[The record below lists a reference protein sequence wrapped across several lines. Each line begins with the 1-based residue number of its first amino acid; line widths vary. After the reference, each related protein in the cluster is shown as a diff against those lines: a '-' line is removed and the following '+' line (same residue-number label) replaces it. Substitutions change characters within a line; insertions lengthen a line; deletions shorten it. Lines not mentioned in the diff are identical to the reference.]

1 MKQDDELWMKKKKEM
16 LKDYDERV
24 PLGSWEKLEKSLSP
38 VAVERRIPAYR
49 WWVAAAV
56 MLLAVSG
63 ISFYFLNT
71 PVADDIRLASET
83 VVEITPDIIP
93 PIPDSESAYKEPV
106 KEMSIKQALHI
117 AKATITPTPTKEVEE
132 GINDIETIE
141 ATETAEKETSI
152 VSEPTDTDVNQQD
165 DIEKK
170 EKTIIRPSS
179 KDKLHLPIENKKKSS
194 DNRKLSFGLSINSG
208 ASVSMDSQDY
218 VDLPQSMSSIMP
230 DLANSDGFLELNDRQ
245 SLYFK
250 EGVPY
255 IQPSVELSHRQP
267 ITLGL
272 SVRKGLNNGFS
283 VETGLS
289 YTLLSSD
296 IHNVSGSEKKKTGT
310 QELHYIGIP
319 LRANWNFI
327 NSKNFTLYL
336 TAGGMVEKCVYGKSG
351 SEKNTVKP
359 LQFSLAGGIGA
370 QYNITKQLG
379 IYAEPGVAYFFDD
392 GSGVETIRKE
402 NPFNINLQAG
412 IRFTY

>member
-1 MKQDDELWMKKKKEM
+1 MKQDDELWMKKMKEM
-16 LKDYDERV
+16 LKNYDEQV
-24 PLGSWEKLEKSLSP
+24 PSGSWEKIEKSLSP
-38 VAVERRIPAYR
+38 VVERRISTYR

-56 MLLAVSG
+56 MLLAISG

-71 PVADDIRLASET
+71 PVADNVRLASET
-83 VVEITPDIIP
+83 AVEITPDILPTIP
-93 PIPDSESAYKEPV
+93 ESESANKEPV
-106 KEMSIKQALHI
+106 KEMNIKQTLYI
-117 AKATITPTPTKEVEE
+117 AKATIVPTKKIEE
-132 GINDIETIE
+132 GINDIETSEI
-141 ATETAEKETSI
+141 TENIDNETPI
-152 VSEPTDTDVNQQD
+152 ASEPTATDINQHNDTD
-165 DIEKK
+165 KK
-170 EKTIIRPSS
+170 EKTIIRPSG
-179 KDKLHLPIENKKKSS
+179 KDKLHLPIESKKKPSE
-194 DNRKLSFGLSINSG
+194 NRKLSFGLSINSG
-208 ASVSMDSQDY
+208 AGVSTDSQDF
-218 VDLPQSMSSIMP
+218 VNLPQSMNSIMP
-230 DLANSDGFLELNDRQ
+230 ELVNSNGFLDLDEKQ

-255 IQPSVELSHRQP
+255 VQSSVELSHRQP

-272 SVRKGLNNGFS
+272 SMRKGLNNGFS

-296 IHNVSGSEKKKTGT
+296 IHSINGNEKKKTGT

-327 NSKNFTLYL
+327 DSKNFTLYL
-336 TAGGMVEKCVYGKSG
+336 TAGGMVEKCIYGKTG
-351 SEKNTVKP
+351 SEKNTVKD